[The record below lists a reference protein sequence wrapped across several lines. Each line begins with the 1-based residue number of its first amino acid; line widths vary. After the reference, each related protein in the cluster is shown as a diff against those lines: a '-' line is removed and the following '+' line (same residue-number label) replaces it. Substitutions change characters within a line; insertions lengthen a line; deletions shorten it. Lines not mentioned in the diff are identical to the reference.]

1 MTAVTRK
8 GGRRVVSFPEPID
21 EWTVLLSLVYRQVPG
36 SALAFQGLV
45 LLYFHNL
52 GHLIRSRRRPDG
64 YVYLV
69 ERTMLSADVFVNNMQ
84 DTPGFSAGDGRIY
97 AEWRRRANRWVP
109 HSVCYLTL
117 QSDVAL
123 RRTTERGRA
132 CEVGLSSEFLRKLT
146 DLYDKHYTLLTTEWA
161 EWERRSPQQ
170 RRQQVPV
177 MRVVLIAAG
186 VSPQEDIADQV
197 WAVCAT
203 SSSDCA
209 HDFTRSVPNTPD
221 VRPNMAD
228 GRESKAV
235 QASQATKA
243 PVVAATEI
251 DVEDEQECKRPC
263 KTVEVGKPPDPPLP
277 GPVPCNDQKA
287 VQVTWVDNVRASPC
301 GSL

>member
-1 MTAVTRK
+1 
-8 GGRRVVSFPEPID
+8 VVSFPEPIA
-21 EWTVLLSLVYRQVPG
+21 EWNVLLTLVYREVPG

-64 YVYLV
+64 YVYLL

-84 DTPGFSAGDGRIY
+84 DTPGFSAGDNRVY

-123 RRTTERGRA
+123 RRTAERGRA

-146 DLYDKHYTLLTTEWA
+146 GLYDKHYTRLASEWT

-170 RRQQVPV
+170 RQQQVPV
-177 MRVVLIAAG
+177 MRVVQIAAG

-203 SSSDCA
+203 SSYDCA

-221 VRPNMAD
+221 VGPAD

-235 QASQATKA
+235 L
-243 PVVAATEI
+243 VAATEI
-251 DVEDEQECKRPC
+251 NIEDEQECKRPC

-277 GPVPCNDQKA
+277 GPVPCNGQKA

-301 GSL
+301 VSL

>member
-1 MTAVTRK
+1 M
-8 GGRRVVSFPEPID
+8 VSFPEPIA
-21 EWTVLLSLVYRQVPG
+21 EWNVLLTLVYREVPG

-64 YVYLV
+64 YVYLL

-84 DTPGFSAGDGRIY
+84 DTPGFSAGDNRVY

-123 RRTTERGRA
+123 RRTAERGRA

-146 DLYDKHYTLLTTEWA
+146 GLYDKHYTRLASEWV

-170 RRQQVPV
+170 RQQQVPV
-177 MRVVLIAAG
+177 MRVVQIAAG

-203 SSSDCA
+203 SA
-209 HDFTRSVPNTPD
+209 HDFTRSVPNTLD
-221 VRPNMAD
+221 VGPNMAD
-228 GRESKAV
+228 GRGSKAV
-235 QASQATKA
+235 QASQAPKA
-243 PVVAATEI
+243 PVVTATEI
-251 DVEDEQECKRPC
+251 DV
-263 KTVEVGKPPDPPLP
+263 
-277 GPVPCNDQKA
+277 
-287 VQVTWVDNVRASPC
+287 
-301 GSL
+301 

>member
-1 MTAVTRK
+1 M
-8 GGRRVVSFPEPID
+8 VSFPEPIA
-21 EWTVLLSLVYRQVPG
+21 EWNVLLTLVYREVPG

-64 YVYLV
+64 YVYLL

-84 DTPGFSAGDGRIY
+84 DTPGFSAGDNRVY

-123 RRTTERGRA
+123 RRTAERGRA

-146 DLYDKHYTLLTTEWA
+146 GLYDKHYTRLATEWA
-161 EWERRSPQQ
+161 EWERRSPHQ

-177 MRVVLIAAG
+177 MRVVQIAAG

-203 SSSDCA
+203 SSYDCA

-221 VRPNMAD
+221 VGPAD
-228 GRESKAV
+228 G
-235 QASQATKA
+235 A

-251 DVEDEQECKRPC
+251 NIEDEQECKRPC

-277 GPVPCNDQKA
+277 GPVPCNGQKA

-301 GSL
+301 VSL

>member
-1 MTAVTRK
+1 
-8 GGRRVVSFPEPID
+8 VVSFPEPIA
-21 EWTVLLSLVYRQVPG
+21 EWNVLLTLVYREVPG

-64 YVYLV
+64 YVYLL

-84 DTPGFSAGDGRIY
+84 DTPGFSAGDNRVY

-123 RRTTERGRA
+123 RRTAERGRA

-146 DLYDKHYTLLTTEWA
+146 GLYDKHYTRLASEWE

-177 MRVVLIAAG
+177 MRVVQIAAG

-203 SSSDCA
+203 SSYDCA

-221 VRPNMAD
+221 VGPAD
-228 GRESKAV
+228 G
-235 QASQATKA
+235 A

-251 DVEDEQECKRPC
+251 NIEDEQECKRPC

-277 GPVPCNDQKA
+277 GPVPCNGQKA

-301 GSL
+301 VSL

>member
-1 MTAVTRK
+1 
-8 GGRRVVSFPEPID
+8 VVSFPEPIA
-21 EWTVLLSLVYRQVPG
+21 EWNVLLTLVYREVPG

-64 YVYLV
+64 YVYLL

-84 DTPGFSAGDGRIY
+84 DTPGFSAGDNRVY

-123 RRTTERGRA
+123 RRTAERGRA

-146 DLYDKHYTLLTTEWA
+146 GLYDKHYTRLASEWE

-170 RRQQVPV
+170 RQQQVPV
-177 MRVVLIAAG
+177 MRVVQIAAG

-203 SSSDCA
+203 SSYDCA

-221 VRPNMAD
+221 VGPAD
-228 GRESKAV
+228 G
-235 QASQATKA
+235 A

-251 DVEDEQECKRPC
+251 NIEDEQECKRPC

-277 GPVPCNDQKA
+277 GPVPCNGQKA

-301 GSL
+301 VSL

>member
-1 MTAVTRK
+1 M
-8 GGRRVVSFPEPID
+8 VSFPEPIA
-21 EWTVLLSLVYRQVPG
+21 EWNVLLTLVYREVPG

-64 YVYLV
+64 YVYLL

-84 DTPGFSAGDGRIY
+84 DTPGFSAGDNRVY

-123 RRTTERGRA
+123 RRTAERGRA

-146 DLYDKHYTLLTTEWA
+146 GLYDKHYTRLASEWE

-170 RRQQVPV
+170 RQQQVPV
-177 MRVVLIAAG
+177 MRVVQIAAG

-203 SSSDCA
+203 SSYDCA

-221 VRPNMAD
+221 VGPAD
-228 GRESKAV
+228 G
-235 QASQATKA
+235 A

-251 DVEDEQECKRPC
+251 NIEDEQECKRPC

-277 GPVPCNDQKA
+277 GPVPCNGQKA

-301 GSL
+301 VSL

>member
-1 MTAVTRK
+1 M
-8 GGRRVVSFPEPID
+8 VSFPEPIA
-21 EWTVLLSLVYRQVPG
+21 EWNVLLTLVYREVPG

-64 YVYLV
+64 YVYLL

-84 DTPGFSAGDGRIY
+84 DTPGFSAGDNRVY

-123 RRTTERGRA
+123 RRTAERGRA

-146 DLYDKHYTLLTTEWA
+146 GLYDKHYTRLASEWE

-170 RRQQVPV
+170 RQQQVPV
-177 MRVVLIAAG
+177 MRVVQIAAG

-203 SSSDCA
+203 SSYDCA

-221 VRPNMAD
+221 VGPAD
-228 GRESKAV
+228 G
-235 QASQATKA
+235 A

-251 DVEDEQECKRPC
+251 NIEDEQECKRPC
-263 KTVEVGKPPDPPLP
+263 KTVEGGKPPDPPLP
-277 GPVPCNDQKA
+277 GPVPCNGQKA

-301 GSL
+301 VSL

>member
-1 MTAVTRK
+1 M
-8 GGRRVVSFPEPID
+8 VSFPEPIA
-21 EWTVLLSLVYRQVPG
+21 EWNVLLTLVYREVPG

-64 YVYLV
+64 YVYLL

-84 DTPGFSAGDGRIY
+84 DTPGFSAGDGRVY
-97 AEWRRRANRWVP
+97 AEWRCRANRWVP
-109 HSVCYLTL
+109 HSACYLTL

-146 DLYDKHYTLLTTEWA
+146 ALYDKHYTRLATEWA
-161 EWERRSPQQ
+161 EWERRSPHQ

-177 MRVVLIAAG
+177 MRVVQIAAG
-186 VSPQEDIADQV
+186 VSPQEVIADQV

-203 SSSDCA
+203 SA
-209 HDFTRSVPNTPD
+209 HDFTRSVPNTLD
-221 VRPNMAD
+221 VGPNMAD
-228 GRESKAV
+228 GRGSKAV
-235 QASQATKA
+235 QASQAPKA
-243 PVVAATEI
+243 PVVTATEI
-251 DVEDEQECKRPC
+251 DVEVVRECKRPC

-277 GPVPCNDQKA
+277 GPVPCNGQKA

-301 GSL
+301 VSL

>member
-1 MTAVTRK
+1 M
-8 GGRRVVSFPEPID
+8 VSFPEPIA
-21 EWTVLLSLVYRQVPG
+21 EWNVLLTLVYREVPG

-64 YVYLV
+64 YVYLL

-84 DTPGFSAGDGRIY
+84 DTPGFSAGDNRVY

-123 RRTTERGRA
+123 RRTAERGRA

-146 DLYDKHYTLLTTEWA
+146 GLYDKHYTRLASEWE

-170 RRQQVPV
+170 RQQQVPV
-177 MRVVLIAAG
+177 MRVVQIAAG

-203 SSSDCA
+203 SSYDCA

-221 VRPNMAD
+221 VGPAD
-228 GRESKAV
+228 G
-235 QASQATKA
+235 A

-251 DVEDEQECKRPC
+251 NIEDEQECKRPC
-263 KTVEVGKPPDPPLP
+263 KTVEVGKPPAPPLP
-277 GPVPCNDQKA
+277 GPVPCNGQKA

-301 GSL
+301 VSL